1 MNCRD
6 APRRVSACLCR
17 KQILNIGSN
26 LTGFMLFLAQNE
38 PIIEEKPLIL
48 HRFKLVMM
56 EISREILQYLH
67 YHPLSSRDEIANGVA
82 FEGSDATMKRLIAAG
97 VQNGDIMVEGK
108 GRATRYRL
116 SNQAHLLMPLNLD
129 TYFALDVDER
139 QVQSSYNFA
148 LIREQ
153 LPDVKLFSA
162 DEEARLR
169 ELQAEFRQHVNEM
182 TPNEYRKE
190 MERLGIDLSWKSS
203 QIEGNTYSLL
213 ETERLLRESK
223 TANGKTKEEA
233 VMLLNH
239 KDALRFVLDNPDYL
253 QPLSVSRIEDI
264 HQLLTKELS
273 VDKGVRRRRVGI
285 TGTNYHPLDN
295 EFQIREAMRD
305 MCNLINGKES
315 VFEKAL
321 LALVL
326 LSYIQAFTDGNK
338 RTARITSNAIL
349 IANGYCPL
357 SFRSVDSIDYKKAM
371 LIFYEQNNLYAFKQI
386 FIEQFEFAVREYF

>member
-1 MNCRD
+1 
-6 APRRVSACLCR
+6 
-17 KQILNIGSN
+17 
-26 LTGFMLFLAQNE
+26 
-38 PIIEEKPLIL
+38 
-48 HRFKLVMM
+48 M
-56 EISREILQYLH
+56 EVSREILQYLH

-82 FEGSDATMKRLIAAG
+82 FEGSDATMKRLLAAG
-97 VQNGDIMVEGK
+97 VKNGDIMVEGK

-116 SNQAHLLMPLNLD
+116 SDQAHLLMPLNLD

-139 QVQSSYNFA
+139 QVQSSFNFE

-153 LPDVKLFSA
+153 LPDVKLFSV
-162 DEEARLR
+162 EEDVRLR

-253 QPLSVSRIEDI
+253 QPLSVSSIEDI

-273 VDKGVRRRRVGI
+273 VDKGIRRRRVGI

-305 MCNLINGKES
+305 MCNLINGKEN

-386 FIEQFEFAVREYF
+386 FIDQFEFAVREYF

>member
-1 MNCRD
+1 MDN
-6 APRRVSACLCR
+6 
-17 KQILNIGSN
+17 
-26 LTGFMLFLAQNE
+26 
-38 PIIEEKPLIL
+38 
-48 HRFKLVMM
+48 
-56 EISREILQYLH
+56 SREILQFLH
-67 YHPLSSRDEIANGVA
+67 YNPQSSREDIARGIG
-82 FEGSDATMKRLIAAG
+82 FEGSDATLKRLIAAL
-97 VQNGDIMVEGK
+97 VKNEDIVVDGK
-108 GRATRYRL
+108 SRATRYRL
-116 SNQAHLLMPLNLD
+116 SNRAHLLMPLNLD
-129 TYFALDVDER
+129 TYFSQDVDER
-139 QVQSSYNFA
+139 MVQTSFNFD

-153 LPDVKLFSA
+153 MPGVSLFSS
-162 DEEARLR
+162 EERVHLR
-169 ELQAEFRQHVNEM
+169 NLQRIFRQHIAEM
-182 TPNEYRKE
+182 TPNEYNKE

-223 TANGKTKEEA
+223 TANGKTQEEA
-233 VMLLNH
+233 TMLLNH
-239 KDALRFVLDNPDYL
+239 KYALRFILDNPDYL
-253 QPLSVSRIEDI
+253 QELTVRHIEDI
-264 HQLLTKELS
+264 HSLLTKGLS
-273 VDKGVRRRRVGI
+273 VDKGIRHRRVGI

-295 EFQIREAMRD
+295 EFQIREAMHD
-305 MCNLINGKES
+305 TCDLINSKED

-326 LSYIQAFTDGNK
+326 LSYIQAFSDGNK

>member
-1 MNCRD
+1 MDTSRERSD
-6 APRRVSACLCR
+6 LASAVQARLQTAER
-17 KQILNIGSN
+17 EDVRHSQILQ
-26 LTGFMLFLAQNE
+26 F
-38 PIIEEKPLIL
+38 
-48 HRFKLVMM
+48 
-56 EISREILQYLH
+56 LH
-67 YHPLSSRDEIANGVA
+67 YHPLSSRDEIAKGTA
-82 FEGSDATMKRLIAAG
+82 FEGSDATLKRLIAAG
-97 VQNGDIMVEGK
+97 VQNGDIVVEGK
-108 GRATRYRL
+108 ARATRYRL
-116 SNQAHLLMPLNLD
+116 SDKAHLLMPLNLD
-129 TYFALDVDER
+129 TYFAQDVDKR
-139 QVQSSYNFA
+139 QVQTSFNFE

-153 LPDVKLFSA
+153 LPAVSLFT
-162 DEEARLR
+162 DEEKARLQ
-169 ELQAEFRQHVNEM
+169 ELQEEFRQHVSEM
-182 TPNEYRKE
+182 TENEYRKE

-223 TANGKTKEEA
+223 TADGKTKEEA

-239 KDALRFVLDNPDYL
+239 KDALRFILDNPDYL
-253 QPLSVSRIEDI
+253 QTLTVSHIEDI

-273 VDKGVRRRRVGI
+273 VDRGIRHRRVGI

-305 MCNLINGKES
+305 TCDLINSKES
-315 VFEKAL
+315 IFEKAL
-321 LALVL
+321 LTLVL
-326 LSYIQAFTDGNK
+326 LSYIQAFSDGNK

-386 FIEQFEFAVREYF
+386 FIDQFEFAVREYF

>member
-1 MNCRD
+1 MDTSRERSD
-6 APRRVSACLCR
+6 LASAVQARLQTAER
-17 KQILNIGSN
+17 EDVRHSQILQ
-26 LTGFMLFLAQNE
+26 F
-38 PIIEEKPLIL
+38 
-48 HRFKLVMM
+48 
-56 EISREILQYLH
+56 LH
-67 YHPLSSRDEIANGVA
+67 YHPLSSRDEIAKGTA
-82 FEGSDATMKRLIAAG
+82 FGGSDATLKRLIAAG
-97 VQNGDIMVEGK
+97 VQNGDIVVEGK
-108 GRATRYRL
+108 ARATRYRL
-116 SNQAHLLMPLNLD
+116 SDKAHLLMPLNLD
-129 TYFALDVDER
+129 TYFAQDVDKR
-139 QVQSSYNFA
+139 QVQTSFNFE

-153 LPDVKLFSA
+153 LPAVSLFT
-162 DEEARLR
+162 DEEKARLQ
-169 ELQAEFRQHVNEM
+169 ELQEEFRQHVSEM
-182 TPNEYRKE
+182 TENEYRKE

-223 TANGKTKEEA
+223 TADGKTKEEA

-239 KDALRFVLDNPDYL
+239 KDALRFILDNPDYL
-253 QPLSVSRIEDI
+253 QTLTVSHIEDI

-273 VDKGVRRRRVGI
+273 VDRGIRHRRVGI

-305 MCNLINGKES
+305 TCDLINSKES
-315 VFEKAL
+315 IFEKAL
-321 LALVL
+321 LTLVL
-326 LSYIQAFTDGNK
+326 LSYIQAFSDGNK

-386 FIEQFEFAVREYF
+386 FIDQFEFAVREYF

>member
-1 MNCRD
+1 MD
-6 APRRVSACLCR
+6 TA
-17 KQILNIGSN
+17 
-26 LTGFMLFLAQNE
+26 
-38 PIIEEKPLIL
+38 
-48 HRFKLVMM
+48 
-56 EISREILQYLH
+56 RELLQYLH
-67 YHPLSSRDEIANGVA
+67 YHPLSTRDDITKGIA
-82 FEGSDATMKRLIAAG
+82 FEGSDATMKRMIASG
-97 VQNGDIMVEGK
+97 VKDGSIVVEGK
-108 GRATRYRL
+108 ARATRYRL
-116 SNQAHLLMPLNLD
+116 SDQAHLLMPLNLD
-129 TYFALDVDER
+129 TYFSQDQDKR
-139 QVQSSYNFA
+139 QVQTSFNFD
-148 LIREQ
+148 LIRQQ
-153 LPDVKLFSA
+153 LPVVTLFTD
-162 DEEARLR
+162 DEMVFLN
-169 ELQAEFRQHVNEM
+169 ELQAEFKQHISEM
-182 TPNEYRKE
+182 TENEYRKE

-253 QPLSVSRIEDI
+253 QHLTISHIEDI

-273 VDKGVRRRRVGI
+273 VDRGIRHRRVGI

-295 EFQIREAMRD
+295 EFQIREALHD
-305 MCNLINGKES
+305 TCDLINGKEN

-321 LALVL
+321 LTLVL
-326 LSYIQAFTDGNK
+326 LSYIQAFSDGNK

-371 LIFYEQNNLYAFKQI
+371 LIFYEQNNLYSFKKI